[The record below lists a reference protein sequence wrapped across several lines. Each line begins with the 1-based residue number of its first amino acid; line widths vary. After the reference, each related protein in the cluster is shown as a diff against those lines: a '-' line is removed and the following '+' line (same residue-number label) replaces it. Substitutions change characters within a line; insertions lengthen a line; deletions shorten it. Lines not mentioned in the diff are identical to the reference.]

1 MELKLVTKTAR
12 SIVVELSDGGKFYT
26 KEKYT
31 LLVNGSEYMESEK
44 VITTIYDLSPDTE
57 YEISAL
63 YNGNKTESIKVHT
76 DEEFVTLNV
85 REFGAYGDGEHDDTN
100 AIQCA
105 IMACP
110 KKSRVLVPEGVYKI
124 SSIFLKDDLTLEL
137 AKGAVLSA
145 FTDRSKFPI
154 LPGMIESYDE
164 KSYYNLGSW
173 EGNPLDAFSAIIC
186 GINCENVVITGEGII
201 DGNTSFEN
209 WWNNCKV
216 RDTAWR
222 PRLFFINHC
231 NNVMMHGITVQNSP
245 SWTIHPYFSNHLKF
259 IDVKIKNPANS
270 HNTDGLDPESCQDV
284 LVLGTYISV
293 GDDCIA
299 IKSGKIYMA
308 EKYKTPT
315 SNMIV
320 RQCCMRDGH
329 GAVTVGS
336 EIAAGVNDVH
346 IRDCLFMN
354 TDRGLRVKTRRGRGK
369 LSVLDD
375 ISFEN
380 IDMDNVMTPFVVNSF
395 YFCDPDGKTEY
406 VGSKKPLPVD
416 DRTPSIKKLTF
427 KDINATNC
435 HVAGA
440 YICGLPE
447 SKIEKL
453 TFENI
458 NFSYAENAKSGV
470 AAMMLGCDEGS
481 KQGLVVS
488 NIEKLVLNNV
498 NISGCEGEA
507 IVAENVDEIIRK
519 D

>member
-1 MELKLVTKTAR
+1 MELKLVNVTGR
-12 SIVVELSDGGKFYT
+12 SAVVELTESGKYYT
-26 KEKYT
+26 ENKYDIY
-31 LLVNGSEYMESEK
+31 LNGNKYMESDK
-44 VITTIYDLSPDTE
+44 VITSIYGLLPDTE
-57 YEISAL
+57 YKISAV
-63 YNGNKTESIKVHT
+63 YNEQSIEAVTVKTNYEY
-76 DEEFVTLNV
+76 VTLNV
-85 REFGAYGDGEHDDTN
+85 RDFGAYGDGEHDDTN

-105 IMACP
+105 IMSCP
-110 KKSRVLVPEGVYKI
+110 KDSRVLVPEGVYKI

-145 FTDRSKFPI
+145 FTEREKFPI
-154 LPGMIESYDE
+154 LPGTIESNDE
-164 KSYYNLGSW
+164 TKEYNLGSW
-173 EGNPLDAFSAIIC
+173 EGNPLDCFSAIIC
-186 GINCENVVITGEGII
+186 GINCNNVVITGEGTV
-201 DGNTSFEN
+201 DGCTTFEN
-209 WWNNCKV
+209 WWDNCKV
-216 RDTAWR
+216 RDIAWR

-231 NNVMMHGITVQNSP
+231 NNVTMHGITVQNSP
-245 SWTIHPYFSNHLKF
+245 SWTLHPYFSNHLKF
-259 IDVKIKNPANS
+259 IDVKILNPADS

-308 EKYKTPT
+308 KKYQTPT

-346 IRDCLFMN
+346 IKDCLFMN

-406 VGSKKPLPVD
+406 VGSRNPLPVD
-416 DRTPSIKKLTF
+416 DRTPSIKRLTF
-427 KDINATNC
+427 KNIKATNC

-447 SKIEKL
+447 SKIDRL

-458 NFSYAENAKSGV
+458 DFEYAQEAKSGV

-488 NIEKLVLNNV
+488 NVKELVLKNV
-498 NISGCEGEA
+498 NINGCEGDK
-507 IVAENVDEIIRK
+507 IVQDNVDSLIAE
-519 D
+519 

>member
-1 MELKLVTKTAR
+1 MELVLVDSTAR
-12 SIVVELSDGGKFYT
+12 NAVVELTESGKYYT
-26 KEKYT
+26 EKEYE
-31 LLVNGSEYMESEK
+31 LYLNGEKIMDSKK
-44 VITTIYDLSPDTE
+44 VITSIYDLAPDTE
-57 YEISAL
+57 YEIKAF
-63 YNGNKTESIKVHT
+63 YDGKEIGPVKFKTEY
-76 DEEFVTLNV
+76 EFVTLNV
-85 REFGAYGDGEHDDTN
+85 REFGAVGDGIHDDTN

-110 KKSRVLVPEGVYKI
+110 KNSRVLVPEGVYKI

-137 AKGAVLSA
+137 AEGAVLSA
-145 FTDRSKFPI
+145 FTDREKFPI
-154 LPGMIESYDE
+154 LPGIIESYDE
-164 KSYYNLGSW
+164 KSEYNLGSW
-173 EGNPLDAFSAIIC
+173 EGNPLDTFSAIVC
-186 GINCENVVITGEGII
+186 GINVKNVVITGQGTI
-201 DGNTSFEN
+201 DGCTTFEN

-216 RDTAWR
+216 RNIAWR

-231 NNVMMHGITVQNSP
+231 SNVTMQGITVKNSP

-259 IDVKIKNPANS
+259 IDVKINAPANS
-270 HNTDGLDPESCQDV
+270 HNTDGLDPESCTDV

-308 EKYKTPT
+308 QKYNTPT
-315 SNMIV
+315 SSMIV

-336 EIAAGVNDVH
+336 EIAAGVKDVH
-346 IRDCLFMN
+346 IKDCLFLN

-406 VGSKKPLPVD
+406 VGSTKPLPVD
-416 DRTPSIKKLTF
+416 DRTPSIKRLTF
-427 KDINATNC
+427 KNINATNC
-435 HVAGA
+435 HVAGT
-440 YICGLPE
+440 YIYGLPE
-447 SKIEKL
+447 SKIERL

-458 NFSYAENAKSGV
+458 NFSFAEEAKSGV
-470 AAMMLGCDEGS
+470 AAMMLYCKEGS
-481 KQGLVVS
+481 KQGIVVN
-488 NIEKLVLNNV
+488 NIEELILKNV
-498 NISGCEGEA
+498 KVEGCEGEP
-507 IVAENVDEIIRK
+507 IVADNVDKVIEE
-519 D
+519 

>member
-1 MELKLVTKTAR
+1 MELKLVNVTGR
-12 SIVVELSDGGKFYT
+12 SAVVELTESGKYYT
-26 KEKYT
+26 ENKYDIY
-31 LLVNGSEYMESEK
+31 LNGSKYMESDK
-44 VITTIYDLSPDTE
+44 VITSIYGLLPDTE
-57 YEISAL
+57 YKISAV
-63 YNGNKTESIKVHT
+63 YNEQSIEAVTVKTNYEY
-76 DEEFVTLNV
+76 VTLNV
-85 REFGAYGDGEHDDTN
+85 RDFGAYGDGEHDDTN

-105 IMACP
+105 IMSCP
-110 KKSRVLVPEGVYKI
+110 KDSRVLVPEGVYKI

-145 FTDRSKFPI
+145 FTEREKFPI
-154 LPGMIESYDE
+154 LPGTIESNDE
-164 KSYYNLGSW
+164 TKEYNLGSW
-173 EGNPLDAFSAIIC
+173 EGNPLDCFSAIIC
-186 GINCENVVITGEGII
+186 GINCNNVVITGEGTV
-201 DGNTSFEN
+201 DGCTTFEN
-209 WWNNCKV
+209 WWDNCKV
-216 RDTAWR
+216 RDIAWR

-231 NNVMMHGITVQNSP
+231 NNVTMHGITVQNSP
-245 SWTIHPYFSNHLKF
+245 SWTLHPYFSNHLKF
-259 IDVKIKNPANS
+259 IDVKILNPADS

-308 EKYKTPT
+308 KKYQTPT

-346 IRDCLFMN
+346 IKDCLFMN

-406 VGSKKPLPVD
+406 VGSRNPLPVD
-416 DRTPSIKKLTF
+416 DRTPSIKRLTF
-427 KDINATNC
+427 KNIKATNC

-447 SKIEKL
+447 SKIDRL

-458 NFSYAENAKSGV
+458 DFEYAQEAKSGV

-488 NIEKLVLNNV
+488 NVKELVLKNV
-498 NISGCEGEA
+498 NINGCEGDK
-507 IVAENVDEIIRK
+507 IVQDNVDSLIAE
-519 D
+519 

>member
-1 MELKLVTKTAR
+1 MELKLVNVTGR
-12 SIVVELSDGGKFYT
+12 SAVVELTESGKYYT
-26 KEKYT
+26 ENKYDIY
-31 LLVNGSEYMESEK
+31 LNGSKYMESDK
-44 VITTIYDLSPDTE
+44 VITSIYGLLPDTE
-57 YEISAL
+57 YKISAV
-63 YNGNKTESIKVHT
+63 YNEQSIEAVTVKTNYEY
-76 DEEFVTLNV
+76 VTLNV
-85 REFGAYGDGEHDDTN
+85 RDFGAYGDGEHDDTN

-105 IMACP
+105 IMSCP
-110 KKSRVLVPEGVYKI
+110 KDSRVLVPEGVYKI

-145 FTDRSKFPI
+145 FTEREKFPI
-154 LPGMIESYDE
+154 LPGTIESNDE
-164 KSYYNLGSW
+164 TKEYNLGSW
-173 EGNPLDAFSAIIC
+173 EGNPLDCFSAIIC
-186 GINCENVVITGEGII
+186 GINCNNVVITGEGTV
-201 DGNTSFEN
+201 DGCTTFEN
-209 WWNNCKV
+209 WWGNCKV
-216 RDTAWR
+216 RDIAWR

-231 NNVMMHGITVQNSP
+231 NNVTMHGITVQNSP
-245 SWTIHPYFSNHLKF
+245 SWTLHPYFSNHLKF
-259 IDVKIKNPANS
+259 IDVKILNPADS

-308 EKYKTPT
+308 KKYQTPT

-346 IRDCLFMN
+346 IKDCLFMN

-406 VGSKKPLPVD
+406 VGSRNPLPVD
-416 DRTPSIKKLTF
+416 DRTPSIKRLTF
-427 KDINATNC
+427 KNIKATNC

-447 SKIEKL
+447 SKIDRL

-458 NFSYAENAKSGV
+458 DFEYAQEAKSGV

-488 NIEKLVLNNV
+488 NVKELVLKNV
-498 NISGCEGEA
+498 NINGCEGDK
-507 IVAENVDEIIRK
+507 IVQDNVDSLIAE
-519 D
+519 

>member
-1 MELKLVTKTAR
+1 MELKLVLNTGR
-12 SIVVELSDGGKFYT
+12 SAVVEFDDGGKFYS
-26 KEKYT
+26 KMEYA
-31 LLVNGSEYMESEK
+31 LYVNGNEYMTTDK
-44 VITTIYDLSPDTE
+44 VVTSLYGLKPNTDYEIKAIYDGQE
-57 YEISAL
+57 Y
-63 YNGNKTESIKVHT
+63 GPVVFKTNKESY
-76 DEEFVTLNV
+76 TLNV
-85 REFGAYGDGEHDDTN
+85 REFGALGDGEHDDTN

-105 IMACP
+105 IMAAP
-110 KKSRVLVPEGVYKI
+110 KDARVLVPEGVYKI

-145 FTDRSKFPI
+145 FTEREKFPI
-154 LPGMIESYDE
+154 LPGMIENYNE
-164 KSYYNLGSW
+164 TEFYNLGSW
-173 EGNPLDAFSAIIC
+173 EGNPLDTFSAIVC
-186 GINCENVVITGEGII
+186 GINCSNVTITGEGVI
-201 DGNTSFEN
+201 DGCTTHDN
-209 WWNNCKV
+209 WWKNCKI
-216 RDTAWR
+216 RNIAWR

-231 NNVMMHGITVQNSP
+231 ENVTMQGITVQNSP

-259 IDVKIKNPANS
+259 VDVKILNPANS

-308 EKYKTPT
+308 EKLKTPT
-315 SNMIV
+315 KNMIV

-336 EIAAGVNDVH
+336 EIAAGVMDVH
-346 IRDCLFMN
+346 IKDCLFMN

-369 LSVLDD
+369 LSILDD

-380 IDMDNVMTPFVVNSF
+380 IDMNNVMTPFVVNSF

-406 VGSKKPLPVD
+406 VGTNEALPVD
-416 DRTPSIKKLTF
+416 DRTPSIKALTF
-427 KDINATNC
+427 KDINAKDC

-447 SKIEKL
+447 SKVEQL

-458 NFSYAENAKSGV
+458 NFEYAADAKSGQ
-470 AAMMLGCDEGS
+470 AAMMLRCPEKAC

-488 NIEKLVLNNV
+488 NIKKLILKNV
-498 NISGCEGEA
+498 NINGCEGEA
-507 IVAENVDEIIRK
+507 IVADNVDEIIRE
-519 D
+519 

>member
-1 MELKLVTKTAR
+1 MELKLVTNTAR
-12 SIVVELSDGGKFYT
+12 SAVIELTESGKYYT
-26 KEKYT
+26 EQSYDIY
-31 LLVNGSEYMESEK
+31 VNGEKFAESNK
-44 VITTIYDLSPDTE
+44 VITSLYGLTPDTE
-57 YEISAL
+57 YEITAE
-63 YNGNKTESIKVHT
+63 YAGKKVNT
-76 DEEFVTLNV
+76 ISFRTNYEYVTLNV
-85 REFGAYGDGEHDDTN
+85 RDFGAYGDGVHDDTN

-110 KKSRVLVPEGVYKI
+110 KDSRVYVPEGVYKI
-124 SSIFLKDDLTLEL
+124 SSIFLKSNLVLDL

-145 FTDRSKFPI
+145 FTEREKFPI
-154 LPGMIESYDE
+154 LPGIIESYDE
-164 KSYYNLGSW
+164 KEEYNLGSW
-173 EGNPLDAFSAIIC
+173 EGNPLDTFSAILC
-186 GINCENVVITGEGII
+186 GLNVENVVITGEGTV
-201 DGNTSFEN
+201 DGCTSFEN
-209 WWNNCKV
+209 WWHNPKERV
-216 RDTAWR
+216 IAWR

-231 NNVMMHGITVQNSP
+231 ENITMHGITVQNSP
-245 SWTIHPYFSNHLKF
+245 SWTLHPYFSKHLKF

-270 HNTDGLDPESCQDV
+270 HNTDGLDPESCEDV

-308 EKYKTPT
+308 KKYQIPT
-315 SNMIV
+315 SNMTV

-336 EIAAGVNDVH
+336 EIAAGVKNVH
-346 IRDCLFMN
+346 ITDCLFMN

-375 ISFEN
+375 IAFEN

-406 VGSKKPLPVD
+406 VGTKKPLPVD
-416 DRTPSIKKLTF
+416 DRTPSIQSLSF
-427 KDINATNC
+427 KNIKATNC

-447 SKIEKL
+447 KKIEKL

-458 NFSYAENAKSGV
+458 YFEYAKDAKSGV
-470 AAMMLGCDEGS
+470 AAMMLGCDES
-481 KQGLVVS
+481 CKKGLVVS
-488 NIEKLVLNNV
+488 NIENLILRNV
-498 NISGCEGEA
+498 EINGCEGEA
-507 IVAENVDEIIRK
+507 VVADNVDKIER

>member
-1 MELKLVTKTAR
+1 MELKLVNVTGR
-12 SIVVELSDGGKFYT
+12 SAVVELTDSGKYYTENKYEIYLDGSK
-26 KEKYT
+26 
-31 LLVNGSEYMESEK
+31 YMESDK
-44 VITTIYDLSPDTE
+44 VITSIYGLLPDTE
-57 YEISAL
+57 YKISAV
-63 YNGNKTESIKVHT
+63 YNNQIIEAVTVKTNYEY
-76 DEEFVTLNV
+76 VTLNV
-85 REFGAYGDGEHDDTN
+85 RDFGAYGDGEHDDTN

-105 IMACP
+105 IMSCP
-110 KKSRVLVPEGVYKI
+110 KDSRVLVPEGIYKI
-124 SSIFLKDDLTLEL
+124 SSIFLKNDLTLEI
-137 AKGAVLSA
+137 AKNAVLSA
-145 FTDRSKFPI
+145 FTEREKFPI
-154 LPGMIESYDE
+154 LPGTIESNDE
-164 KSYYNLGSW
+164 TKEYNLGSW
-173 EGNPLDAFSAIIC
+173 EGNPLDCFSAILC
-186 GINCENVVITGEGII
+186 GINCNNVVITGEGTI
-201 DGNTSFEN
+201 DGCTTFEN

-216 RDTAWR
+216 RDIAWR

-231 NNVMMHGITVQNSP
+231 NNVTMHGITVQNSP
-245 SWTIHPYFSNHLKF
+245 SWTLHPYFSNHLKF
-259 IDVKIKNPANS
+259 IDVKIINPANS
-270 HNTDGLDPESCQDV
+270 HNTDGLDPESCHDV

-308 EKYKTPT
+308 KKYQTPT

-346 IRDCLFMN
+346 IKDCLFMN

-375 ISFEN
+375 ISFED

-406 VGSKKPLPVD
+406 VGSRNPLPVD
-416 DRTPSIKKLTF
+416 DRTPSIKRLTF
-427 KDINATNC
+427 KNIKASNC

-447 SKIEKL
+447 SKIDRL

-458 NFSYAENAKSGV
+458 DFEYAKDAKSGV

-481 KQGLVVS
+481 RQGLIVS
-488 NIEKLVLNNV
+488 NVKELVLKNV
-498 NISGCEGEA
+498 NINGCEGDK
-507 IVAENVDEIIRK
+507 IVQDNVDSIIAE
-519 D
+519 

>member
-1 MELKLVTKTAR
+1 MELILVTKTSR
-12 SIVVELSDGGKFYT
+12 SAVIELTESGKYYT
-26 KEKYT
+26 DKKYEIYVNGEKYMD
-31 LLVNGSEYMESEK
+31 GEK
-44 VITTIYDLSPDTE
+44 VITSIYGLLPDTE
-57 YEISAL
+57 YEISVN
-63 YNGNKTESIKVHT
+63 YDGNKIVPVQVKT
-76 DEEFVTLNV
+76 DYEYVTLNV
-85 REFGAYGDGEHDDTN
+85 REFGAFGDGVHDDTN

-110 KKSRVLVPEGVYKI
+110 KDSRVLVPEGVFKI
-124 SSIFLKDDLTLEL
+124 SSLFLKSDLTLEL

-145 FTDRSKFPI
+145 FTEREKFPI

-164 KSYYNLGSW
+164 KSEYNLGSW
-173 EGNPLDAFSAIIC
+173 EGNPLDTFSAILC
-186 GINCENVVITGEGII
+186 GINCENVVITGEGTI
-201 DGNTSFEN
+201 DGCTSFEN
-209 WWNNCKV
+209 WWDDV
-216 RDTAWR
+216 RTRKIAWR

-231 NNVMMHGITVQNSP
+231 KHVTMHGITVQNSP
-245 SWTIHPYFSNHLKF
+245 SWTIHPYFSDHLKF

-270 HNTDGLDPESCQDV
+270 HNTDGLDPESCSDV

-308 EKYKTPT
+308 EKYNVPT

-346 IRDCLFMN
+346 IKDCLFLN
-354 TDRGLRVKTRRGRGK
+354 TDRGLRIKTRRGRGK
-369 LSVLDD
+369 RSILND

-406 VGSKKPLPVD
+406 VSTKKALPVD
-416 DRTPSIKKLTF
+416 DRTPSIESLTF
-427 KDINATNC
+427 CNINATNC
-435 HVAGA
+435 HVAGT
-440 YICGLPE
+440 YIYGLPE
-447 SKIEKL
+447 NKIGKL

-458 NFSYAENAKSGV
+458 NFSYAKEAKSGV
-470 AAMMLGCDEGS
+470 AAMMIGCDEAS
-481 KQGLVVS
+481 KQGLIVNNVKELILDHV
-488 NIEKLVLNNV
+488 NIE
-498 NISGCEGEA
+498 GCEGEPIIA
-507 IVAENVDEIIRK
+507 DNVDNMIRK
-519 D
+519 

>member
-1 MELKLVTKTAR
+1 MELKLVNVTGR
-12 SIVVELSDGGKFYT
+12 SAVVELTESGKYYT
-26 KEKYT
+26 ENKYDIY
-31 LLVNGSEYMESEK
+31 LNGSKYMESDK
-44 VITTIYDLSPDTE
+44 VITSIYGLLPDTE
-57 YEISAL
+57 YKISAV
-63 YNGNKTESIKVHT
+63 YNEQSIEAVTVKTNYEY
-76 DEEFVTLNV
+76 VTLNV
-85 REFGAYGDGEHDDTN
+85 RDFGAYGDGEHDDTN

-105 IMACP
+105 IMSCP
-110 KKSRVLVPEGVYKI
+110 KDSRVLVPEGVYKI

-145 FTDRSKFPI
+145 FTEREKFPI
-154 LPGMIESYDE
+154 LPGTIESNDE
-164 KSYYNLGSW
+164 TKEYNLGSW
-173 EGNPLDAFSAIIC
+173 EGNPLDCFSAIIC
-186 GINCENVVITGEGII
+186 GINCNNVVITGEGTV
-201 DGNTSFEN
+201 DGCTTFEN
-209 WWNNCKV
+209 WWDNCKV
-216 RDTAWR
+216 RDIAWR

-231 NNVMMHGITVQNSP
+231 NNVTMHGITVQNSP
-245 SWTIHPYFSNHLKF
+245 SWTLHPYFSNHLKF
-259 IDVKIKNPANS
+259 IDVKILNPADS

-308 EKYKTPT
+308 KKYQTPT

-346 IRDCLFMN
+346 IKDCLFMN

-406 VGSKKPLPVD
+406 VGSRNPLPVD
-416 DRTPSIKKLTF
+416 DRTPSIKRLTF
-427 KDINATNC
+427 KNIKATNC

-447 SKIEKL
+447 SKIDRL

-458 NFSYAENAKSGV
+458 NFEYAQEAKSGV

-488 NIEKLVLNNV
+488 NVKELVLKNV
-498 NISGCEGEA
+498 NINGCEGDK
-507 IVAENVDEIIRK
+507 IVQDNVDSLIAE
-519 D
+519 